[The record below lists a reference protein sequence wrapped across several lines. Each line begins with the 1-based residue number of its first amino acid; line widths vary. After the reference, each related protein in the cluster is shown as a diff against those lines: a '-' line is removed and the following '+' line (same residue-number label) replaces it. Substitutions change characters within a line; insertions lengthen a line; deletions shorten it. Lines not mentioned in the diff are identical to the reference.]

1 MRTFVAKEKRM
12 MFKVSVVK
20 NTNRTAFAAVVLLLT
35 LLMNIASCQNGRL
48 RNGDKNGSDSL
59 VLAACETIRQVAVT
73 GNLERTEELIDSFTR
88 LNLLPPIRAD
98 FYRAVACGNKG
109 DMDNYYAYQEK
120 ILSEYDKAD
129 GEARLRASSSR
140 WRPTHPL
147 ASGQDWNTWAKR

>member
-1 MRTFVAKEKRM
+1 M

-20 NTNRTAFAAVVLLLT
+20 NTNRTGFAAVVLLLA